1 MSIFGVAMVYIT
13 SVVPS
18 FPPAFQD
25 TAEEPTAWVYAVYGA
40 YWSFGGWQVGSFMLL
55 QRNWFRYMTID

>member
-1 MSIFGVAMVYIT
+1 MGTLVSIFGVAMVYIT

-40 YWSFGGWQVGSFMLL
+40 YWSFGGWQVGSSCCCSE
-55 QRNWFRYMTID
+55 TGCDT